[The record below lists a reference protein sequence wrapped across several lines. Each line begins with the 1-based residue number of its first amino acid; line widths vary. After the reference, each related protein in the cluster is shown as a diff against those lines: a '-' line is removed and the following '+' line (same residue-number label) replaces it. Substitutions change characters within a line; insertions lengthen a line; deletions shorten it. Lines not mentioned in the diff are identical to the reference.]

1 MNKRDY
7 MNTSV
12 QEPPL
17 DYSFRSIHVIQGQ
30 PPEHSTALTKA
41 AGPVW
46 SLGRNHNLLLK
57 SLKRF
62 FPYAC

>member
-17 DYSFRSIHVIQGQ
+17 DYSFRSIHVIQ
-30 PPEHSTALTKA
+30 A
-41 AGPVW
+41 
-46 SLGRNHNLLLK
+46 NLKGNGL
-57 SLKRF
+57 SQ
-62 FPYAC
+62 

>member
-17 DYSFRSIHVIQGQ
+17 DYSFRSIHIIQGPNNFLQ
-30 PPEHSTALTKA
+30 PECPLSSRQQHPAPGGGE
-41 AGPVW
+41 
-46 SLGRNHNLLLK
+46 
-57 SLKRF
+57 
-62 FPYAC
+62 